1 MTAQPDHIHALDL
14 PIPEA
19 DDLDPDLQKYFAV
32 CQEKLGMVPNVLRS
46 YAVAPERLRAFI
58 AMYNDL
64 MLSESGLSK
73 LEREMIATAV
83 SSENKC
89 YYCVVAHGA
98 GVRELSDDPALGELM
113 AINYRAADLSDRQRA
128 MLDFAVK
135 MTKTPAEVEEA
146 DRQALRDAGFS
157 EHDILDI
164 ACVAAF
170 FNMTNRA
177 STALDRMPNPE
188 YHAKAR

>member
-1 MTAQPDHIHALDL
+1 MSAQPDHIHALDL
-14 PIPEA
+14 PIPETG
-19 DDLDPDLQKYFAV
+19 DLDPDMQKYFAV
-32 CQEKLGMVPNVLRS
+32 CEEKLGMVPNVLRS
-46 YAVAPERLRAFI
+46 YAAVPERLRAFI
-58 AMYNDL
+58 AMYNEL
-64 MLSESGLSK
+64 MLSETGLSR

-89 YYCVVAHGA
+89 FYCVVAHGA
-98 GVRELSDDPALGELM
+98 GVRELSGDPALGELM
-113 AINYRAADLSDRQRA
+113 AINYRAADLPPRQRA

-135 MTKTPAEVEEA
+135 VTRTPAEVVEE

-157 EHDILDI
+157 ERDIMDI

>member
-1 MTAQPDHIHALDL
+1 MTAQPDHVHGIDI
-14 PIPEA
+14 PIPDT
-19 DDLDPDLQKYFAV
+19 DDLEPDLQKYFAI

-73 LEREMIATAV
+73 LEREMIATVV

-89 YYCVVAHGA
+89 FYCVVAHGA
-98 GVRELSDDPALGELM
+98 GVRELSGDPALGELM

-135 MTKTPAEVEEA
+135 VTKTPAEVVES
-146 DRQALRDAGFS
+146 DRQALRDAGFD
-157 EHDILDI
+157 ERDIMDI
-164 ACVAAF
+164 ANVTAF

>member
-1 MTAQPDHIHALDL
+1 MTRDSRPTALDL
-14 PIPEA
+14 PAVSPLPEA
-19 DDLDPDLQKYFAV
+19 TQKYFDI
-32 CQEKLGMVPNVLRS
+32 CQDKLGLVPNVLRA
-46 YAVAPERLRAFI
+46 YAFDIAKLDAFS

-64 MLSESGLSK
+64 MLSDSGLSK

-98 GVRELSDDPALGELM
+98 GVRELSGDPALGELM
-113 AINYRAADLSDRQRA
+113 AINYRAAELSDRQRV

-135 MTKTPAEVEEA
+135 MTNTPAEVEET
-146 DRQALRDAGFS
+146 DREALRNAGFS

>member
-1 MTAQPDHIHALDL
+1 MTAQPDHVHGIDI
-14 PIPEA
+14 PIPDT
-19 DDLDPDLQKYFAV
+19 DDLEPDLQKYFAI

-73 LEREMIATAV
+73 LEREMIATVV

-89 YYCVVAHGA
+89 FYCVVAHGA
-98 GVRELSDDPALGELM
+98 GVRELSGDPALGELM

-135 MTKTPAEVEEA
+135 VTRTPAEVVES
-146 DRQALRDAGFS
+146 DRQALRDAGFD
-157 EHDILDI
+157 ERDIMDI
-164 ACVAAF
+164 ANVTAF

>member
-1 MTAQPDHIHALDL
+1 MSAQPDHIHAIDL
-14 PIPEA
+14 PIPET
-19 DDLDPDLQKYFAV
+19 DDLEPDLKKYFEV

-58 AMYNDL
+58 SMYNDL
-64 MLSESGLSK
+64 MRSGSGLSK
-73 LEREMIATAV
+73 LEREMIATVV

-89 YYCVVAHGA
+89 FYCVVAHGA
-98 GVRELSDDPALGELM
+98 GVRELSGDPALGELM
-113 AINYRAADLSDRQRA
+113 AINYRAAELSERQSA

-135 MTKTPAEVEEA
+135 VTQSPATIEES
-146 DRQALRDAGFS
+146 DRQALRDAGFD
-157 EHDILDI
+157 ERDIMDI
-164 ACVAAF
+164 ACIAAF

>member
-14 PIPEA
+14 PVPEA
-19 DDLDPDLQKYFAV
+19 GDLDPDLQKYFDV

-64 MLSESGLSK
+64 MLSDSGLSK

-98 GVRELSDDPALGELM
+98 GVRELSGDPALGELM
-113 AINYRAADLSDRQRA
+113 AINYRAAELSDRQRV

-135 MTKTPAEVEEA
+135 MTNSPAEVEEA
-146 DRQALRDAGFS
+146 DREALRNSGFS

>member
-1 MTAQPDHIHALDL
+1 MSAQPDHIHALDL
-14 PIPEA
+14 PIPDA
-19 DDLDPDLQKYFAV
+19 DTLDEDLQKYFAV

-46 YAVAPERLRAFI
+46 YAIAPARLRSFI

-64 MLSESGLSK
+64 MQSESGLSK
-73 LEREMIATAV
+73 LEREMIATVV

-89 YYCVVAHGA
+89 FYCVVAHGA
-98 GVRELSDDPALGELM
+98 GVRELSGDPALGELM
-113 AINYRAADLSDRQRA
+113 AINYRAAELSDRQRT

-135 MTKTPAEVEEA
+135 ATQSPAELEES
-146 DRQALRDAGFS
+146 DRQALRDVGFD
-157 EHDILDI
+157 ERDIMDI
-164 ACVAAF
+164 ACISGF
-170 FNMTNRA
+170 FNMTNRV

>member
-1 MTAQPDHIHALDL
+1 MSAQPDHIHALDL
-14 PIPEA
+14 PIPETG
-19 DDLDPDLQKYFAV
+19 DLDPDMQKYFAV
-32 CQEKLGMVPNVLRS
+32 CEEKLGMVPNVLRS
-46 YAVAPERLRAFI
+46 YAAVPERLRAFI
-58 AMYNDL
+58 AMYNEL
-64 MLSESGLSK
+64 MLSETGLSR

-89 YYCVVAHGA
+89 FYCVVAHGA
-98 GVRELSDDPALGELM
+98 GVRELSGDPALGELM
-113 AINYRAADLSDRQRA
+113 AINYRAADLPPRQRE

-135 MTKTPAEVEEA
+135 VTRTPAEVVEE

-157 EHDILDI
+157 ERDIMDI

>member
-1 MTAQPDHIHALDL
+1 MSAQPDHIHAIDV
-14 PIPEA
+14 PVPETA
-19 DDLDPDLQKYFAV
+19 ELDPDLQKYFAI

-46 YAVAPERLRAFI
+46 YAAAPERLRAFI
-58 AMYNDL
+58 AMYNEL
-64 MLSESGLSK
+64 MLSESGLTK

-89 YYCVVAHGA
+89 FYCVVAHGA
-98 GVRELSDDPALGELM
+98 GVRKLSGDPALGELM
-113 AINYRAADLSDRQRA
+113 AINYRAADIPARQLA

-135 MTKTPAEVEEA
+135 MTKTPAEVVEA

-157 EHDILDI
+157 DRDIMDI

>member
-1 MTAQPDHIHALDL
+1 MSAQPDHIHAVDLRIPDAEELD
-14 PIPEA
+14 E
-19 DDLDPDLQKYFAV
+19 DLRKYFAV
-32 CQEKLGMVPNVLRS
+32 CQDKLGMVPNVLQS
-46 YAVAPERLRAFI
+46 YAVVPERLRGFI
-58 AMYNDL
+58 AMYNEL
-64 MLSESGLSK
+64 MLSEMGLSR

-89 YYCVVAHGA
+89 FYCVVAHGSA
-98 GVRELSDDPALGELM
+98 VRELSGDPALGELM
-113 AINYRAADLSDRQRA
+113 AINYRAADLSPRQRA

-135 MTKTPAEVEEA
+135 MTRTPAEVEET
-146 DRQALRDAGFS
+146 DRQALRDAGFA
-157 EHDILDI
+157 ERDIMDI
-164 ACVAAF
+164 ASVAAF

>member
-1 MTAQPDHIHALDL
+1 MTAQPDHVHGIDI
-14 PIPEA
+14 PIPEFGE
-19 DDLDPDLQKYFAV
+19 LEPDLQKYFAI

-73 LEREMIATAV
+73 LEREMIATVV

-89 YYCVVAHGA
+89 FYCVVAHGA
-98 GVRELSDDPALGELM
+98 GVRELSGDPALGELM
-113 AINYRAADLSDRQRA
+113 AINYRAAALSDRQRA

-135 MTKTPAEVEEA
+135 VTKTPAEVVES
-146 DRQALRDAGFS
+146 DRQALRDAGFD
-157 EHDILDI
+157 ERDIMDI
-164 ACVAAF
+164 ANVTAF

-177 STALDRMPNPE
+177 STSLDRMPNPE